1 MEKGA
6 RYSMVIIEKKYNQE
20 EEGIKQEKD
29 PLFLPTPF
37 TYGSVS
43 VSQINSNQNRLDASA
58 YNITAMNALNQIKHL
73 YHGFSMLK
81 TLTKD
86 IYVGNRFKR
95 IYTENTNDLP
105 FFLPSDIENIYPKPS
120 KYISSKTNA
129 DIDSLRVK
137 KNMLLMSCSGT
148 IGKTSLVGKKLI
160 NQVFSHDLLRII
172 FKQEYDLGYVYAF
185 FNTEIGLTILQSNNY
200 GAVID
205 HIEPEHLQNIPIPN
219 APKELKEKIHK
230 LIVESYDL
238 RDQSNDLIDKAQQIL
253 YNELEL
259 PEIFAIKPKQYT
271 DGAGFRNYTIKISQ
285 SDGRL
290 DASYHL
296 PEVNSVINAISHNA
310 SEVTTLGD
318 KRISKKI
325 ILAGIFKRVYVDS
338 TNGVP
343 FLGGRDI
350 MQLSPKTEKYL
361 SINAH
366 KDRIE
371 KELSVFENYI
381 LISDRGTI
389 GKIQIVPKH
398 WNGWAVS
405 QNVIKLVPQSNLAG
419 YIYTYLTTE
428 LAQILIKREIYGSVV
443 DMIDDANVAHIPIPL
458 LKNEEIQKQINDMV
472 LYANDLRYQAYLK
485 EQKALAL
492 MNDLLKEKR

>member
-6 RYSMVIIEKKYNQE
+6 RYSMVMIEKKYNQE
-20 EEGIKQEKD
+20 EEDIKQEKD

-58 YNITAMNALNQIKHL
+58 YNIIAMNALTTVRKNK
-73 YHGFSMLK
+73 YGW
-81 TLTKD
+81 
-86 IYVGNRFKR
+86 IYLWSDKGLIDKAYYPGRYKR
-95 IYTENTNDLP
+95 IL
-105 FFLPSDIENIYPKPS
+105 FSDDVI
-120 KYISSKTNA
+120 
-129 DIDSLRVK
+129 
-137 KNMLLMSCSGT
+137 
-148 IGKTSLVGKKLI
+148 
-160 NQVFSHDLLRII
+160 RIT
-172 FKQEYDLGYVYAF
+172 FKDEYDLGYVYTF
-185 FNTEIGLTILQSNNY
+185 FNTQIGLSILQSNNY

-219 APKELKEKIHK
+219 APKEIKKEIHK

-238 RDQSNDLIDKAQQIL
+238 RDQSNDLIDKAQQML
-253 YNELEL
+253 YKELEL
-259 PEIFAIKPKQYT
+259 PEISAIKPKLYT

-296 PEVNSVINAISHNA
+296 PEVNSVIDAISHNA